1 MEYKEISEILVYMN
15 TSMSYSLLLVRPGTG
30 ISTSGKRQTGYE
42 NSLIWREDWV
52 PSKQRILTYWESKLF
67 FPPG

>member
-1 MEYKEISEILVYMN
+1 
-15 TSMSYSLLLVRPGTG
+15 MSYSLLLVRPGTG